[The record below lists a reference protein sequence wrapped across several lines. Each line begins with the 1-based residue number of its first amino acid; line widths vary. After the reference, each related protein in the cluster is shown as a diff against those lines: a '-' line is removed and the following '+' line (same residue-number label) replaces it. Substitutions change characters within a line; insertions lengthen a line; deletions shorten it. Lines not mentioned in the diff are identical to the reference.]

1 MRRSVTMQQSLVK
14 KYVKMFI
21 DITVVGNSSDVSV
34 SKGILFEMKIPVKYP
49 LQIRVF
55 SLGLRELIVSKSM
68 WCKTIRKQPAVLEFY
83 N

>member
-1 MRRSVTMQQSLVK
+1 MEQSLGK

-21 DITVVGNSSDVSV
+21 DITVVGNSSDISV
-34 SKGILFEMKIPVKYP
+34 SKGILFEMKISVKYP

-55 SLGLRELIVSKSM
+55 SLVLRELIVSKSM

-83 N
+83 D

>member
-1 MRRSVTMQQSLVK
+1 
-14 KYVKMFI
+14 MFI

-34 SKGILFEMKIPVKYP
+34 SKGILFEMEIPVKYP

-55 SLGLRELIVSKSM
+55 SLGLRELIVFKSM

-83 N
+83 D

>member
-1 MRRSVTMQQSLVK
+1 MQQSLVK
-14 KYVKMFI
+14 KYVQMFI

>member
-1 MRRSVTMQQSLVK
+1 MQQSLGK
-14 KYVKMFI
+14 KYLKMFI

-34 SKGILFEMKIPVKYP
+34 SKGVLFEMKIPVKYP

-83 N
+83 D

>member
-1 MRRSVTMQQSLVK
+1 MMEQSLGK

-21 DITVVGNSSDVSV
+21 DITVVGNSSDISV
-34 SKGILFEMKIPVKYP
+34 SKGILFEMKISVKCP
-49 LQIRVF
+49 LEIRVF

-83 N
+83 D

>member
-1 MRRSVTMQQSLVK
+1 MQQSLVK

>member
-1 MRRSVTMQQSLVK
+1 MEQSLGK
-14 KYVKMFI
+14 KCVKMFI
-21 DITVVGNSSDVSV
+21 DITVVGNSSDISV
-34 SKGILFEMKIPVKYP
+34 SKGILFEMKISVKYP

-83 N
+83 D

>member
-1 MRRSVTMQQSLVK
+1 MQQSLGK

-21 DITVVGNSSDVSV
+21 DITVVGNSSEVSV
-34 SKGILFEMKIPVKYP
+34 SKGILFKMKIPVKYP
-49 LQIRVF
+49 MQIRVF
-55 SLGLRELIVSKSM
+55 SLGLRDLIVSKSM

>member
-1 MRRSVTMQQSLVK
+1 MEQSLGK

-21 DITVVGNSSDVSV
+21 DITVVGNSSDISV
-34 SKGILFEMKIPVKYP
+34 SKGILFEMKISVKYP

-55 SLGLRELIVSKSM
+55 SLGLRELMVSKSM

-83 N
+83 D